1 MFVNTFEYSRRVQR
15 IDNILYSTDHQSLDL
30 IISLQNKVLIV
41 MSLFSMLIQM
51 ETTIRFAE
59 TKDLESL
66 LKIDRLA
73 HQEFP
78 DWWDCL
84 EASEMK
90 KLIGKSKFNVLVA
103 VVDGGIVGFLRG
115 SLLEKRHH

>member
-1 MFVNTFEYSRRVQR
+1 
-15 IDNILYSTDHQSLDL
+15 
-30 IISLQNKVLIV
+30 

-115 SLLEKRHH
+115 SLSEKRHHY